1 MGRRETAAVG
11 DLFPGRGEDVNE
23 AKIGGTTELFGDPA
37 RKLEKPHT
45 IIRFPGGHVEI
56 ARTTDNN
63 YWVHVAVRTEPGAES
78 GGTVIGARI
87 DFDGRYGDEAN
98 AVLRREVAAADVNH
112 IAFLIAPG
120 DRGDT

>member
-1 MGRRETAAVG
+1 MARRDKSALG
-11 DLFPGRGEDVNE
+11 DLFSGRGEDVNE
-23 AKIGGTTELFGDPA
+23 AKIGGTTELLGNPA
-37 RKLEKPHT
+37 HKLEKPAT

-63 YWVHVAVRTEPGAES
+63 YWVHVAVRTEMGADK
-78 GGTVIGARI
+78 GGKVIGARI

-112 IAFLIAPG
+112 IAFLVAPG
-120 DRGDT
+120 DRGDL